1 MARLLLTLVVGSA
14 LAASAQEAQTTAV
27 PTPSPVA
34 KDAVP
39 PPMLVQPTPLSA
51 RERMLSTWGFGF
63 LGTGSVLK
71 AQPDLSGLAQPVL
84 RTTVPLLG
92 VRWWTPW
99 PRLGL
104 ELGVGAMVSGSYADM
119 ATQFGTPAGTGPAST
134 EFLFHFSAP
143 IVLGS
148 TQHLIVFIAPEARAG
163 FSRFQPDSSNL
174 GVVTATT
181 LDFSLKGGVE
191 IFFSFIGLPNLS
203 IEAGVR
209 AGIVH
214 ELRSTAVSLPLRGDQ
229 VSTSSQT
236 RFATTLIANPWDLF
250 TSTLAARYYF

>member
-1 MARLLLTLVVGSA
+1 MRLLVLLVVAVSV
-14 LAASAQEAQTTAV
+14 SAQAQDAGVVEPAAPPPKYEA
-27 PTPSPVA
+27 
-34 KDAVP
+34 P
-39 PPMLVQPTPLSA
+39 PPMLVKPVPPSA
-51 RERMLSTWGFGF
+51 RERMLNTWGFGF
-63 LGTGSVLK
+63 LGTGAVLK
-71 AQPDLSGLAQPVL
+71 AQVDMMNFPVVSL

-99 PRLGL
+99 QRLGL
-104 ELGVGAMVSGSYADM
+104 ELGVGAMVSGSHNNQ
-119 ATQFGTPAGTGPAST
+119 ATQFGAPAGDGPTST

-148 TQHLIVFIAPEARAG
+148 TQHVIVFIAPEARAG
-163 FSRFQPDSSNL
+163 FSRFKPDSSES
-174 GVVTATT
+174 GIVTATT

-191 IFFSFIGLPNLS
+191 IFFSFIGLDNLS

-209 AGIVH
+209 AGVVH
-214 ELRSTAVSLPLRGDQ
+214 ELRSTVVSRPLQGDQ
-229 VSTSSQT
+229 VSASSQT

>member
-1 MARLLLTLVVGSA
+1 MTIALLVLV
-14 LAASAQEAQTTAV
+14 LAQTPEMVEPVV
-27 PTPSPVA
+27 PPKA
-34 KDAVP
+34 EGVP
-39 PPMLVQPTPLSA
+39 PPMVTQPAPLSA
-51 RERMLSTWGFGF
+51 RDRMLGTWGFGF

-71 AQPDLSGLAQPVL
+71 AAVDQGTFTQPTL

-99 PRLGL
+99 RRLGL
-104 ELGVGAMVSGSYADM
+104 EVGVGVMVSGSHNDLP
-119 ATQFGTPAGTGPAST
+119 TQLMPAGDGPATT

-143 IVLGS
+143 VVLGS
-148 TQHLIVFIAPEARAG
+148 TQHVIVFIAPEARAG
-163 FSRFQPDSSNL
+163 FSRFQPDGSGA
-174 GVVTATT
+174 GVVTAST

-209 AGIVH
+209 AGVVH
-214 ELRSTAVSLPLRGDQ
+214 ELRATVTTLPLEGDR
-229 VSTSSQT
+229 VSTSSET
-236 RFATTLIANPWDLF
+236 RFATTLVANPWDLF